1 MKNNLEATH
10 QKIIFEW
17 AEWQK
22 AKYPELDMLMHTVNE
37 GKRSPRVGAELK
49 KMGMKKGFPDISL
62 LVPKYYELKADKTK
76 RLTKEQEKW
85 LDNLN
90 LYGYRAVRCNG
101 SDEAIA
107 VIKEYLGIK

>member
-1 MKNNLEATH
+1 MKNNSEATH

-62 LVPKYYELKADKTK
+62 LVPKYYKGRFNPCFNGYYTFTK
-76 RLTKEQEKW
+76 LIY
-85 LDNLN
+85 NF
-90 LYGYRAVRCNG
+90 
-101 SDEAIA
+101 
-107 VIKEYLGIK
+107 

>member
-22 AKYPELDMLMHTVNE
+22 SKYPELDMLMHTVNE

-62 LVPKYYELKADKTK
+62 LVPKYYNRTC
-76 RLTKEQEKW
+76 RIFW
-85 LDNLN
+85 IIH
-90 LYGYRAVRCNG
+90 R
-101 SDEAIA
+101 
-107 VIKEYLGIK
+107 IKSR

>member
-49 KMGMKKGFPDISL
+49 KW
-62 LVPKYYELKADKTK
+62 E
-76 RLTKEQEKW
+76 
-85 LDNLN
+85 
-90 LYGYRAVRCNG
+90 
-101 SDEAIA
+101 
-107 VIKEYLGIK
+107 